1 MAVRAHDLWGLVWGK
16 PQIDPDDLA
25 AAVEDQASEEGL
37 DYRTRLLIRD
47 SIEALKGYWGERRV
61 CDWLAGSSARARIE
75 AICAEAFE
83 RPGFP
88 TIAERLMGKTDPEVI
103 EQLLRR
109 LGTSIHRAAR
119 VVIGGSASLILQG
132 YLSRQTEDI
141 DIVDEVPPEIRNEH
155 KLLDQLKADH
165 GLYLAHFQ
173 SHYLPNGW
181 ENRVHSLGAFG
192 QLQVAVVDVYDVFL
206 SKLFS
211 GRDKDLNDL
220 RLLAPQLDKETLVR
234 KLTETTAPFQADKS
248 LLKRAQDNWYILFGE
263 SLPQ

>member
-25 AAVEDQASEEGL
+25 TAVEDQAREEGL

-47 SIEALKGYWGERRV
+47 SVAALKGYWGERRV
-61 CDWLAGSSARARIE
+61 HDWLTGSPAHERIE

-88 TIAERLMGKTDPEVI
+88 TIAERLMDKTDPEVI
-103 EQLLRR
+103 EQLLRQ
-109 LGTSIHRAAR
+109 LGTSIHRTAR

-132 YLSRQTEDI
+132 FLSRQTEDI
-141 DIVDEVPPEIRNEH
+141 YVVDELPQEIRNEH
-155 KLLDQLKADH
+155 RLLDRLKGDY

-173 SHYLPNGW
+173 SHYLPRGW
-181 ENRVHSLGAFG
+181 ENRVHTLGAFG
-192 QLQVAVVDVYDVFL
+192 QLQVALVDVYDVFL

-220 RLLAPQLDKETLVR
+220 RLLAPQLDRETLVR
-234 KLTETTAPFQADKS
+234 KLKETTAPFRADEA

-263 SLPQ
+263 PLPQ